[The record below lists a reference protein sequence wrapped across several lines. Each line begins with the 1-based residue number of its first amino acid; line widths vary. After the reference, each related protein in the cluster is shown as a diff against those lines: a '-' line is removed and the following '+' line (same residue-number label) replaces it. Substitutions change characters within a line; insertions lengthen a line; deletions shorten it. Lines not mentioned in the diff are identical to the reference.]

1 MWNKYFTVF
10 FTASPNNMLFISAE
24 NSIFIEEYLTI
35 FIYFCW
41 QNKGIQIF
49 KGSLE
54 RIFVC
59 LT

>member
-1 MWNKYFTVF
+1 
-10 FTASPNNMLFISAE
+10 MLFISAE